1 MISTYISVALLIGLV
16 LVIRRPFA
24 RAFGAKAAYALWA
37 LPLARLVM
45 PPLPHW
51 MSPRNWLMSGE
62 TAGDTAASRAFI
74 PHDAVMSGPPVPS
87 LKPDIVSVTATPAP
101 VEPAQSWVFE
111 TAEPATSSV
120 FSLPS
125 LALVASLLIAIV
137 LIGAL
142 GIIARQAWAQMTFS
156 RLIRYDS
163 TPAEGRLAALA
174 AMVQREVGLRRDVP
188 VRTSLLCGAPLVTG
202 VLRPVILVP
211 SWFEEDYTP
220 EEQRIALTHEAMH
233 VKRGDLLALQLAHLM
248 VAFQWINPLAW
259 RAMDAFRADQE
270 AACDADVLA
279 LNTTSPRSYG
289 ATLLKAIRQSRPHS
303 APAFAAALPLNHSI
317 KDRFAMLQADTPTRP
332 RKRLALALTLS
343 AGTAAMLATASTVSA
358 DEPDLEG
365 GERYTKE
372 FIYRSDSDGR
382 QMVLLTNPMA
392 EFEVHMSQLDAIEW
406 PTPPEPPLPPMP
418 PMELDMDLDFSAL
431 EELQIEL
438 QNLHGIRHLIEL
450 NLDSN
455 VTHLD
460 GKQIIELSQDGAS
473 IRMEIDEEMFEEL
486 EARIEEQAAR
496 IEEQAELIEEEAERW
511 AEQFEA
517 EYEVHFEAFEAEM
530 EAVAAR
536 VEAITDSDE
545 FEELMESGTLAIEEL
560 QEACDDVDFDGVD
573 VAVVESGSGDKAVCI
588 DRTRADLSDETIL
601 AAVMSDPNL
610 TEAEKEAFVKN
621 RNQNV
626 RITIHRD
633 EQRSDRHRDRDRDSE
648 LED

>member
-1 MISTYISVALLIGLV
+1 
-16 LVIRRPFA
+16 
-24 RAFGAKAAYALWA
+24 
-37 LPLARLVM
+37 M

-62 TAGDTAASRAFI
+62 TAGDVAASKGFI
-74 PHDAVMSGPPVPS
+74 TQDAVVAGPPAPG
-87 LKPDIVSVTATPAP
+87 LKPDMVSVPATPAP
-101 VEPAQSWVFE
+101 VEPAQGWVFD
-111 TAEPATSSV
+111 TAEPATSSF

-125 LALVASLLIAIV
+125 LALIASLLIAVV

-163 TPAEGRLAALA
+163 RPAEGRLAALA

-220 EEQRIALTHEAMH
+220 EEQRVALTHEAMH

-248 VAFQWINPLAW
+248 VAFQWINPLAR

-279 LNTTSPRSYG
+279 RGTTSPRTYG

-317 KDRFAMLQADTPTRP
+317 KDRFAMLQADTPTQP

-358 DEPDLEG
+358 DEPELEG

-372 FIYRSDSDGR
+372 LVYRSDSDDGR

-392 EFEVHMSQLDAIEW
+392 EFEVHMSQLDEIEW
-406 PTPPEPPLPPMP
+406 PTPPEPPMPPMP
-418 PMELDMDLDFSAL
+418 PMQLDMEMDFSAL

-455 VTHLD
+455 ITHLD

-473 IRMEIDEEMFEEL
+473 IRMEIDEDMLEEL
-486 EARIEEQAAR
+486 EDRIEEQEDR
-496 IEEQAELIEEEAERW
+496 IEEQAERIEEEAERW

-530 EAVAAR
+530 EAASAR
-536 VEAITDSDE
+536 VEAITDSYE
-545 FEELMESGTLAIEEL
+545 FEELLDSGTSAIEEL
-560 QEACDDVDFDGVD
+560 RDACDDVDFDGGD
-573 VAVVESGSGDKAVCI
+573 VAVVESESGDKAVCI

-610 TEAEKEAFVKN
+610 SEAEKDAFMQN

-633 EQRSDRHRDRDRDSE
+633 MHRDDRDRHRDRDRDRNSE